1 MNNKNKNSIGMFD
14 ITRGMLMIAVVLGH
28 SITAYVKYWEPQFTM
43 HWWYCFL
50 ILFKHYRKYMEASV
64 RKGCSLV

>member
-1 MNNKNKNSIGMFD
+1 MFD

-50 ILFKHYRKYMEASV
+50 ILFKPVIYGGDSHVLHDERIWIS
-64 RKGCSLV
+64 

>member
-28 SITAYVKYWEPQFTM
+28 SITANTGN
-43 HWWYCFL
+43 H
-50 ILFKHYRKYMEASV
+50 
-64 RKGCSLV
+64 SLRCTGGTAF